1 MTIGSLIRNK
11 TTPSLII
18 NILLASAAAVISTS
32 PGISQETNGPTRMK
46 PTVVTGS
53 YIPTSETVG
62 PSPVDVV
69 GREEIQK
76 VGTQDVLQTLRTFS
90 AAFSGNANIGQAL
103 N

>member
-1 MTIGSLIRNK
+1 MTISLLEKNTPKQFIHALLVSA
-11 TTPSLII
+11 TTLTITTSAIAQDTNAPSKL
-18 NILLASAAAVISTS
+18 
-32 PGISQETNGPTRMK
+32 K

-53 YIPTSETVG
+53 YIPTAETVG

-90 AAFSGNANIGQAL
+90 PAFSGNGNIGQSL
-103 N
+103 NN